1 MGKTYTEFCP
11 SDNPNIVS
19 AIDQVVKVYREEI
32 SNSTDLVHQY
42 IVDEMNKLLTDKIN
56 MEHELMR
63 NGCSISIG
71 DNLTIATGSWQV
83 RELKLEG
90 KSVTVVGKTV
100 DPWNREHYIVKSE
113 DYPEFWIS
121 DEVARAIK
129 TNTVDS
135 FVYVASRAGDNLT
148 ILTF

>member
-1 MGKTYTEFCP
+1 MGKSYVEFCP
-11 SDNPNIVS
+11 ADNPNIVS

-32 SNSTDLVHQY
+32 SNTTDLVHHH
-42 IVDEMNKLLTDKIN
+42 IVDEMNKMLTNKISI
-56 MEHELMR
+56 EHGLMR
-63 NGCSISIG
+63 NDCSIDIG

-113 DYPEFWIS
+113 GYPEFWIS
-121 DEVARAIK
+121 NEVARAIK

>member
-11 SDNPNIVS
+11 ADNPNIVS

-32 SNSTDLVHQY
+32 SNSTELVHQY

-56 MEHELMR
+56 TEHELMR
-63 NGCSISIG
+63 NDCSINIG

-83 RELKLEG
+83 NELKLEG
-90 KSVTVVGKTV
+90 KSVTVIGKTV
-100 DPWNREHYIVKSE
+100 DSWNIVHYVVKSE
-113 DYPEFWIS
+113 GYPEFWIS
-121 DEVARAIK
+121 DAVARAIK

-135 FVYVASRAGDNLT
+135 FVYVASRSGDNLT